1 VSDRSG
7 FNPSLFFLMAEESIT
22 GVMVFRSTGGRC
34 IYMNRIARE
43 ALEAGIGEGDA
54 SQGMMLKDLFPTDG
68 RLNLTP
74 FSEDMVSLEGY
85 YQNVLMRKKNGMV
98 IIANIAIKHVQEDG
112 SQLHLMMFEDITLQK
127 KLQRE
132 IEVKQDE
139 IKSAFNEILE
149 QNQQLKE
156 LDLAKNRF
164 IALTTHELRTPLSAI
179 VATAEV
185 LNLKLFESD
194 EQRDDFIKTIYE
206 QGLHLMELV
215 NDILDFAKIQAGKME
230 LYVERI
236 DAIPLVT
243 KLAQGFDHMAS
254 QAQVAIEVKAP
265 PISTPVY
272 VDALRLKEVVN
283 NVVSNA
289 IKYNKPQ
296 GRVTLEFSV
305 VEEEKLLRISV
316 TDTGQ
321 GIPANKLHHV
331 FNEFE
336 TVGNVARHHKGT
348 GLGMPISKRL
358 MKAMG
363 GDLSLESVEGEGTTF
378 FIDIPIERVL
388 SEEHYRA
395 RSETGLEDL
404 AA

>member
-1 VSDRSG
+1 
-7 FNPSLFFLMAEESIT
+7 MAEESIT
-22 GVMVFRSTGGRC
+22 GVMVFTSTGGRC
-34 IYMNRIARE
+34 VYMNRIARE
-43 ALEAGIGEGDA
+43 VLEAGLGGSEA
-54 SQGMMLKDLFPTDG
+54 VNTMQLHELFPTDV
-68 RLNLTP
+68 RMNLTP
-74 FSEDMVSLEGY
+74 FSEEMTRLEGY
-85 YQNVLMRKKNGMV
+85 YQNVLLRKKNGMV
-98 IIANIAIKHVQEDG
+98 CIVNIAIKHVTEDG
-112 SQLHLMMFEDITLQK
+112 ASLHMMMFEDITLQK

-139 IKSAFNEILE
+139 IKAAFNEILE

-185 LNLKLFESD
+185 LNLKFCESD

-230 LYVERI
+230 LYVEQI
-236 DAIPLVT
+236 DPVPVVT
-243 KLAQGFDHMAS
+243 KLAQGFDQMAS
-254 QAQVAIEVKAP
+254 QAEVAIDVKAP
-265 PISTPVY
+265 QIATMVY

-289 IKYNKPQ
+289 IKYNRTG
-296 GRVTLEFSV
+296 GRVTVEFSI
-305 VEEEKLLRISV
+305 VEAERLMRISV

-321 GIPANKLHHV
+321 GIPASKIHHV

-336 TVGNVARHHKGT
+336 TVGNVSKHHKGT

-378 FIDIPIERVL
+378 FIDIPIDKILGDEL
-388 SEEHYRA
+388 YRA
-395 RSETGLEDL
+395 RPEAGLEDL